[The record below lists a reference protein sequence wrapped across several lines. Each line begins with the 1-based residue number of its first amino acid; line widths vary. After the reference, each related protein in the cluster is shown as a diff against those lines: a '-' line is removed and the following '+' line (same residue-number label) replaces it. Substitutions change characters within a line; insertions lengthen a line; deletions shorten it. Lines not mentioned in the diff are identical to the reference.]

1 MQWPDDQDGQESNLF
16 IDYIGSKYYTRI
28 NTHTRLY
35 RISSNFVY
43 LSYVIIVGLLGSL
56 LDSLSFLLV
65 IMLDVVDALLEQD
78 SHIVTLLF
86 ILVG

>member
-16 IDYIGSKYYTRI
+16 IDYIGSKYYTII

-56 LDSLSFLLV
+56 LDSLPFLLV